1 MTLEIIATSLE
12 DAVEAWRGGA
22 HRLEIVRDLA
32 RDGFT
37 PPIELVRRIQE
48 AVPLPLRVMV
58 RESDG
63 FLCTSDDERRTL
75 AAQAAAFA
83 ALGVDGIVVGWTR
96 LGRIDEQ
103 TLGYVLGAASAVRAT
118 FHRAFDS
125 LPDPEATLRVLKH
138 YPQVDRVLTS
148 GGADPWTARCDTLAR
163 YRGWAGQQIV
173 LLVGGGVDA
182 NALPVLAR
190 SGVTEAHVGR
200 AARTG
205 QTVAGRVTA
214 EAVRRLV
221 QLSIR
226 SEHGAQLETD

>member
-37 PPIELVRRIQE
+37 PPIELVRRIQQE
-48 AVPLPLRVMV
+48 VPLPLRVMV

-63 FLCTSDDERRTL
+63 FSCTSDDERRTL
-75 AAQAAAFA
+75 ADQAAAFA

-96 LGRIDEQ
+96 LGCIDEDM
-103 TLGYVLGAASAVRAT
+103 LGAVLGAAPTVRAT

-125 LPDPEATLRVLKH
+125 LPDPEATLRVLKD
-138 YPQVDRVLTS
+138 YPQIDRVLTS
-148 GGADPWTARCDTLAR
+148 GGPGTWTARCDTLTR
-163 YRGWAGQQIV
+163 YGRWAAPHLVV
-173 LLVGGGVDA
+173 LAGGGVDPD
-182 NALPVLAR
+182 ALPILVQ
-190 SGVTEAHVGR
+190 SGVPEVHVGR

-205 QTVAGRVTA
+205 QAVGGRVTA
-214 EAVRRLV
+214 DAVRRLV
-221 QLSIR
+221 QLI
-226 SEHGAQLETD
+226 QP